1 MLSIKFLHGLVFLG
15 LNVLSNQPNDPLP
28 NGVGIDPLEKGG
40 FNAQSHDAAA
50 HQETVDVPLLTLL
63 ANDGSPDQPVVA
75 KSVDYM
81 QIVDTIFFRLHK
93 ANDVLNLIALGR
105 QIELIRLIEQ
115 LHHTIKRI
123 TRREIDRDLN
133 FERLQVLIKRDSRDL
148 RGLTL
153 RVRLILRHTHL
164 VFFGQGQ

>member
-1 MLSIKFLHGLVFLG
+1 
-15 LNVLSNQPNDPLP
+15 
-28 NGVGIDPLEKGG
+28 
-40 FNAQSHDAAA
+40 
-50 HQETVDVPLLTLL
+50 
-63 ANDGSPDQPVVA
+63 
-75 KSVDYM
+75 M

-93 ANDVLNLIALGR
+93 ASDILNLIALGR

-133 FERLQVLIKRDSRDL
+133 FERLQVFIKRDSRDL
-148 RGLTL
+148 CGLTL